1 MSAVAVAGCAGA
13 GGVRMPAEWEPH
25 ACCWMAWPCRPEAWR
40 GGLARARDA
49 VEAVVRAIADHEP
62 VNLLVRAE
70 DHDEARRRLGETVD
84 LVVVELDDSWTRDT
98 GPTFV
103 ADSEGRLAGVD
114 WGFNAW
120 GLVYEGF
127 ARDARLA
134 RQVIARAGARRIVGP
149 QILEGGSIHVD
160 GDGTLLTTAQ
170 CLLDPRRNPHLDR
183 ADIERHL
190 RETLGVEAVIWLPRG
205 LTNDETRGHVDNL
218 CCFSAP
224 GEVLLPATDDATDP
238 DHAVLAEARTVLEQ
252 ARDARGRRLRITS
265 LPVPPRRRDGAGAVM
280 ALSYVNFYLANGA
293 VIMPG
298 FSPETDAEAAETLSR
313 AFPGR
318 RVVVVPGHGIAEG
331 GGNVHCI
338 TQQQPRLAAA
348 DLTGRNA

>member
-1 MSAVAVAGCAGA
+1 MARVQL
-13 GGVRMPAEWEPH
+13 GGGRPPRMPAEWEPH
-25 ACCWMAWPCRPEAWR
+25 ERCWMAWPCRPEGWR
-40 GGLARARDA
+40 NGLARARDA
-49 VEAVVRAIADHEP
+49 VEGAVRAVAGHEP
-62 VNLLVRAE
+62 VSLLVRAE
-70 DHDEARRRLGETVD
+70 DQDEARRRLGGTAEI
-84 LVVVELDDSWTRDT
+84 VVAELDDSWTRDT

-103 ADSEGRLAGVD
+103 VDGEGRLAGVD

-160 GDGTLLTTAQ
+160 GEGTLLATEE

-183 ADIERHL
+183 ADIEAHL
-190 RETLGVEAVIWLPRG
+190 RETIGVETVIWLPRG

-224 GEVLLPATDDATDP
+224 GAVLLPATADPADP
-238 DHAVLAEARTVLEQ
+238 DYPVLTAARAVLERAV
-252 ARDARGRRLRITS
+252 DARGRRLQITT
-265 LPVPPRRRDGAGAVM
+265 LPVPPRRRDAGGALM

-298 FSPETDAEAAETLSR
+298 FAPETDAEAADTLAR

-318 RVVVVPGHGIAEG
+318 RIVVVPGHGIADG
-331 GGNVHCI
+331 GGNIYCI
-338 TQQQPRLAAA
+338 TQQQPRIAPA
-348 DLTGRNA
+348 DVTGRSASA